1 MKNIAIIGA
10 GITGLSAAFY
20 AKKNGNSVTVFEKM
34 DRVGGV
40 MHSVSKNGFVYETG
54 PSTGTVS
61 LPEVVELYEDLG
73 IPHLLEEAPSVAG
86 NRFILK
92 NGKLCPI
99 PSGIISGLLTPLFSW
114 KDKFG
119 MPFEPFRKRGTD
131 PEENLSA
138 MVKRRLG
145 QSILDYAVDPF
156 VSGVYAGNPDVMV
169 PKYAL
174 PKLYNLEHNY
184 GSFIRGSLAKMKEP
198 KSARDKKA
206 TKKVFSTRGGLS
218 VLAEH
223 LQNAVGQ
230 ERFVLGKSP
239 EVIPENG
246 KYKVRAGENLYGPFD
261 RVIYTA
267 GASHVFEALPFAKEK
282 FPGASEVLYAKVSEV
297 AIGFNKWD
305 GVPLNGFGALMP
317 SKEKKNIL
325 GILYMS
331 TLFSGRAPQG
341 GALLSVFVGGLNH
354 PEFMELPAEQ
364 FREMVSRDVADILKI
379 PHFAPDLF
387 EVFHHAEAIPQYDLK
402 TPIREKAYKGIEAAY
417 PGIFMGGNGIDGIG
431 MAKRIA
437 QGRELANRD

>member
-20 AKKNGNSVTVFEKM
+20 AQKNGNSVTVFEKM
-34 DRVGGV
+34 NRVGGV

-54 PSTGTVS
+54 PSTGSVS

-73 IPHLLEEAPSVAG
+73 IPHLLEEAPSVSG

-99 PSGIISGLLTPLFSW
+99 PSGIVSGLLTPLFSW

-119 MPFEPFRKRGTD
+119 MPFEPFRKRGTN

-156 VSGVYAGNPDVMV
+156 VSGVYAGNPDVMI

-223 LQNAVGQ
+223 LQNAIGQ
-230 ERFVLGKSP
+230 EHFVLGKSP

-246 KYKVRAGENLYGPFD
+246 KYNIRAGENVYGPFD

-267 GASHVFEALPFAKEK
+267 GASHVFESLPFAKEK

-297 AIGFNKWD
+297 AIGFNKWE

-317 SKEKKNIL
+317 SKEKRNIL

-341 GALLSVFVGGLNH
+341 GALLSIFVGGLNH

-364 FREMVSRDVADILKI
+364 FREIVSRDVADILKI

-387 EVFHHAEAIPQYDLK
+387 EVFHHTEAIPQYDLK